1 MSNTDEG
8 RILVVDD
15 DPLVRSML
23 RAALTHY
30 GHEADLVGSAEKAL
44 EIFDPSVHRVCLL
57 DIKLPGI
64 DGFELAERLIERGAR
79 GIVFISGYVGEELAA
94 RLERIPHAGML
105 AKPFELSELERVL
118 QEAWAAPKPP
128 PA

>member
-1 MSNTDEG
+1 MSGTGEG

-30 GHEADLVGSAEKAL
+30 GYQADLVGSAEKAL
-44 EIFDPSVHRVCLL
+44 DLFDAAVHRVCLL
-57 DIKLPGI
+57 DIKLPGM
-64 DGFELAERLIERGAR
+64 DGLELAQRLIERGAR
-79 GIVFISGYVGEELAA
+79 GIVFISGYVGEDLAG

-105 AKPFELSELERVL
+105 AKPFELSELDRILRQALANE
-118 QEAWAAPKPP
+118 
-128 PA
+128 